1 MMDDSKSYNTISLDL
16 ASLLN
21 AFGHPARLQILMHLA
36 KYRGCTPGSISEQ
49 LPLAKSTISE
59 HLRKLKQ
66 AGLIKCSPSGS
77 CLQYQLNDAFV
88 ATVKT
93 KVLDFFQTIEIEK
106 SKQLICNW
114 QDKAK
119 NCPFKNK

>member
-1 MMDDSKSYNTISLDL
+1 MDDSKSYNTISLDL

-36 KYRGCTPGSISEQ
+36 KYKDCNPGSIAEN

-66 AGLIKCSPSGS
+66 AGLIICSPSGA
-77 CLQYQLNDAFV
+77 CLQYQLNDAFL

-93 KVLDFFQTIEIEK
+93 KVFDFFKTIENEESEQI
-106 SKQLICNW
+106 SCTW